1 MIDPDRGLEISKN
14 TSLLMF
20 FNISGFSQNG
30 KIATKYQNKNCGK
43 TSTFQFLQHVVIQIH
58 KSMFC
63 RSFCFDILAACVLIE
78 S

>member
-1 MIDPDRGLEISKN
+1 
-14 TSLLMF
+14 MF

-43 TSTFQFLQHVVIQIH
+43 TSTFQFLQHVVIQIN

-63 RSFCFDILAACVLIE
+63 HSFCFDISLQFSHFAQNLKFQKTLAG
-78 S
+78 